1 MAYSGLRGGITGVNS
16 DSADVSGRGPAGEGH
31 NEARPVRRARR
42 VRPAVIVAVA
52 VLVVALAVGAV
63 YAYRTFLARPTTG
76 INRLL
81 PVSTLAYFSFDA
93 APEGRQAEAAA
104 RIRQAFEA
112 QPGFREAWDRIT
124 RPLADALSQAEQ
136 EHPSAPTLGTRPEEP
151 VRATPVPG
159 GAGDLS
165 QYLGGNVT
173 VALLPLGSADMQ
185 KLLGASLGTGEGEPE
200 AEVFDV
206 IGRNV
211 VALVDLDFDALS
223 KRGLLSDL
231 KRWAE
236 QPQQAAVAERY
247 RDVDIRLFDTGAPV
261 VYFALVD
268 GSSTAIVGASPEPV
282 RAVIDTYRDDR
293 GLSGSIIHTGL
304 VREVPD
310 ERVASLYVN
319 LTEIYRALR
328 LADPEAANSGPV
340 RDLRGAVLLTLGAY
354 EGGLQVDVASEV
366 DLTLLPSSD
375 IDADG
380 PGGIALNPDARPDV
394 TTLSDVPPDA
404 HAFLVGADLRTPL
417 GQLLRIA
424 RQNEGS
430 DIGRNLREFEAD
442 TGLSL
447 ARDVAPLLSGDY
459 VLSARLE
466 DMGGGTLSP
475 SMVFEVKVSD
485 EARARAVLDKLA
497 ASGNNM
503 RTEKLAGAEFHV
515 AGGGLA
521 FGTVARRAWIAWEG
535 DGEGVTEPLA
545 RAIDGIGKGITGTD
559 EWREKAKPLPRYS
572 NVIAHVDMGAVREAA
587 EASPDIMRDRA
598 AYERYAAPFLR
609 PLKYVLIGSA
619 SYSPERAYLSRN
631 HTVIF
636 LGVGE

>member
-1 MAYSGLRGGITGVNS
+1 VDSERAAGSGHSSPGAQQV
-16 DSADVSGRGPAGEGH
+16 APP
-31 NEARPVRRARR
+31 EARRARR
-42 VRPAVIVAVA
+42 VRPVVIVAVV
-52 VLVVALAVGAV
+52 VLVVALAVGALW
-63 YAYRTFLARPTTG
+63 AYLNFVARPAAG
-76 INRLL
+76 IDRLL

-93 APEGRQAEAAA
+93 SPEGRQGEAAA
-104 RIRQAFEA
+104 RFRQAFEA

-124 RPLADALSQAEQ
+124 RPLADALSLAEQ
-136 EHPSAPTLGTRPEEP
+136 ERSAAPTFGTRPDSP
-151 VRATPVPG
+151 VRPTPVPG

-165 QYLGGNVT
+165 QYIGGNVT
-173 VALLPLGSADMQ
+173 VAVLPLGSADLQ
-185 KLLGASLGTGEGEPE
+185 TLRGASLGTGEGEPE

-236 QPQQAAVAERY
+236 QPRQAAVAERY
-247 RDVDIRLFDTGAPV
+247 REVDIRRFDTGGAP

-268 GSSTAIVGASPEPV
+268 GSSTAVVGAAPEPV

-293 GLSGSIIHTGL
+293 GLSGSITHSGL
-304 VREVPD
+304 VREVPA

-340 RDLRGAVLLTLGAY
+340 RDLRGAALLTLGAY

-366 DLTLLPSSD
+366 DLTLLPSPG
-375 IDADG
+375 IDAGG

-394 TTLSDVPPDA
+394 TTLSDVPPGA
-404 HAFLVGADLRTPL
+404 HAFLVGADLRTPVE
-417 GQLLRIA
+417 QLLRAA
-424 RQNEGS
+424 RQNEGL
-430 DIGRNLREFEAD
+430 DIAAELREFETD
-442 TGLSL
+442 TGLDL
-447 ARDVAPLLSGDY
+447 AGDVAPLLGGDY

-466 DMGGGTLSP
+466 DTGGGTLSP
-475 SMVFEVKVSD
+475 SVVFELKVQD
-485 EARARAVLDKLA
+485 EARARAVLDRLA
-497 ASGNNM
+497 AGGTGM
-503 RTEKLAGAEFHV
+503 GTETIAGAEFHV

-521 FGTVARRAWIAWEG
+521 FGTVARRAWVAWEG
-535 DGEGVTEPLA
+535 DGEGVTGSLA

-572 NVIAHVDMGAVREAA
+572 NVIAHVDMEAVLQAA
-587 EASPDIMRDRA
+587 EDSPGIVRDRT
-598 AYERYAAPFLR
+598 AYERDAAPFLR
-609 PLKYVLIGSA
+609 PLKYVLLGSA
-619 SYSPERAYLSRN
+619 SFSSERAYLSRN

-636 LGVGE
+636 IGVGE